1 MREVKNMYLDL
12 AKELKR
18 NTKLMEHTF
27 EKFNLQVLQFTY
39 RPCSDNDA
47 DCKLIIELE
56 TIDEEMMEDDA
67 SIKVNLYDE
76 NGEIILTQECF
87 IDSEEFD
94 AYDTFELSLYNN
106 SRTLIEAKSARI
118 FMSNYI
124 CLFDYLFISS

>member
-118 FMSNYI
+118 FMSN
-124 CLFDYLFISS
+124 C

>member
-87 IDSEEFD
+87 IDSD
-94 AYDTFELSLYNN
+94 LMLMIHLSLVYIIILELSLKLKAQEYLCQIVNH
-106 SRTLIEAKSARI
+106 
-118 FMSNYI
+118 YI
-124 CLFDYLFISS
+124 LL

>member
-1 MREVKNMYLDL
+1 MYLDL

-118 FMSNYI
+118 FNRN
-124 CLFDYLFISS
+124 C